1 MSYGLPYKG
10 SKSRIAEKLV
20 THLPSR
26 EHFYDLF
33 CGGGAMTHMA
43 ALTGRWG
50 DYAINDINPQ
60 IPKFFM
66 DCVTGEM
73 NECRWVTRE
82 EFKEYKGSDA
92 YTALIFSFGNN
103 LKTYLYDE
111 DIEPLKRLFH
121 LAITT
126 GDYKEL
132 KSMGLDLSS
141 IDSLPTMRAK
151 RIAAQNMTI
160 GKEGFERLFTCETLA
175 RVERAQNLKRL
186 QRPLN
191 GTTTLSGNIGN
202 AGKLAAFCMDY
213 TEVPIKDN
221 SLIYCDIPYI
231 GTDGYTTTFDHER
244 FYEWACSQKEDVFIS
259 SYEMPEDRFE
269 CIAEYALN
277 VTFYKY
283 ANGRN
288 AVERLFIPRGQKHI
302 KTTLF

>member
-151 RIAAQNMTI
+151 RIAAQNMT
-160 GKEGFERLFTCETLA
+160 
-175 RVERAQNLKRL
+175 
-186 QRPLN
+186 
-191 GTTTLSGNIGN
+191 LSGNIGN

>member
-1 MSYGLPYKG
+1 
-10 SKSRIAEKLV
+10 
-20 THLPSR
+20 
-26 EHFYDLF
+26 
-33 CGGGAMTHMA
+33 MTHMA
-43 ALTGRWG
+43 ALAGRWG
-50 DYAINDINPQ
+50 DYTINDINPQ
-60 IPKFFM
+60 IPQFFM

-82 EFKEYKGSDA
+82 EFKENKDSDA

-103 LKTYLYDE
+103 LKQYLYNE

-126 GDYKEL
+126 GEYKEL

-141 IDSLPTMRAK
+141 IDKLPTMRAK
-151 RIAAQNMTI
+151 RIAAQNMTM

-186 QRPLN
+186 QRPLK
-191 GTTTLSGNIGN
+191 GTSTLSGNVGN
-202 AGKLAAFCMDY
+202 VGKLAAFSMDY

-221 SLIYCDIPYI
+221 SLIYCDIPYK
-231 GTDGYTTTFDHER
+231 GTDDYTTTFDHER
-244 FYEWACSQKEDVFIS
+244 FYAWACSQKEDVYIS
-259 SYEMPEDRFE
+259 SYEMPEDMFE

-277 VTFYKY
+277 ATLSKDS
-283 ANGRN
+283 NGTRV
-288 AVERLFIPRGQKHI
+288 VERLFIPKGQKHI